1 MVCNVMLVNHL
12 KKGLQ
17 CNMLSINYNVMY
29 IITQKCYSIQISCF
43 ICFIVS
49 GKVGEKRVC

>member
-1 MVCNVMLVNHL
+1 MCNVMLVNHL